1 MAENIAHGKKAA
13 CWCDGCG
20 TLLLGKS
27 CSRCGSPGR
36 IFEINSP
43 GDIRPCFGESKTMI
57 LGLFEE
63 AFGTSEPLKGKAI
76 FLNKVSGEDRT
87 DEIIAHGAVLGIAR
101 FDMRKNRM
109 MLEIRQP
116 GADFFND
123 AAKKNI
129 VVFAGMSG
137 HLKGKNIPGANL
149 TDFIGEYK
157 EGDPL
162 IVRKGL
168 KFGPGIALTDRSL
181 AHDAQKAVKIRD
193 FNPTEN
199 RPPSPDSDRSVF
211 VKANSAHMDEM
222 ESVAVREIRTA
233 LKGNRLPVTVSFSGG
248 KDSLAALALTEKALG
263 KKPIL
268 MFINTGLEFPETLEY
283 VRNFSKN
290 YDLRTADAGTA
301 FKDNVDAFGPPAK
314 DFRWCCKVCKL
325 GPITELI
332 AKDFPKGTVTAEG
345 NRSAESYSRANT
357 PLVSANPFVPGQT
370 NVNPVRNWI
379 SAEIWCYIFGRK
391 LPYNPLYDRDFER
404 IGCYMCASCLSS
416 EWRNTGRIH
425 PEMYAEW
432 EDYLHRYAKKMGL
445 PPEYVDMGFWR
456 WKAPPPKMVLLA
468 ELLGLKLK
476 PSSASGISMKVLKG
490 ASVCEA
496 GGYSAEAVV
505 TLPRNRDF
513 SYVADALRTV
523 GTVKYSPDF
532 DIAFVRSSR
541 GTAKVFG
548 GGQVSVTADTQKNA
562 EYMLEKTVKAM
573 VRSMMCTSC
582 GICAK
587 GCARRAI
594 RISGGMRVDPKK
606 CISCGACEKSCMVIH
621 YYDRL
626 VGRPET
632 KKPKMR
638 RRKA

>member
-1 MAENIAHGKKAA
+1 MAGNIAHGKKAA
-13 CWCDGCG
+13 RWCDRCG
-20 TLLLGKS
+20 TLLLGNS
-27 CSRCGSPGR
+27 CSLCGSSGR

-63 AFGTSEPLKGKAI
+63 AFGTSEPLEGKAV
-76 FLNKVSGEDRT
+76 FLNKVPGEDRT

-116 GADFFND
+116 GADFFNGC
-123 AAKKNI
+123 AKKNI
-129 VVFAGMSG
+129 VTFAGMSG
-137 HLKGKNIPGANL
+137 HLKGKNIPGSNI
-149 TDFIGEYK
+149 TEITGEYR
-157 EGDPL
+157 EGDTL
-162 IVRKGL
+162 IVRKGI
-168 KFGPGIALTDRSL
+168 KYGPGIALTDSDLAQDSL
-181 AHDAQKAVKIRD
+181 KAVKIRD
-193 FNPTEN
+193 LNPSED
-199 RPPSPDSDRSVF
+199 RPFSPDSDRSVF
-211 VKANSAHMDEM
+211 VKANSVRMDEM
-222 ESVAVREIRTA
+222 EAEAVREIRIA
-233 LKGNRLPVTVSFSGG
+233 LKGNRLPVTASFSGG
-248 KDSLAALALTEKALG
+248 KDSLVAAFLTEKALG

-268 MFINTGLEFPETLEY
+268 IFINTGLEFPETLEY
-283 VRNFSKN
+283 VGKFSES

-301 FKDNVDAFGPPAK
+301 FADNVDAFGPPAK

-325 GPITELI
+325 GPVTELI

-345 NRSAESYSRANT
+345 NRSAESYSRAGT
-357 PLVSANPFVPGQT
+357 PLMSVNPFVPGQT
-370 NVNPVRNWI
+370 NINPVRNWI
-379 SAEIWCYIFGRK
+379 AAEIWCYIFGRN

-425 PEMYAEW
+425 PEMYSRW
-432 EDYLHRYAKKMGL
+432 EEYLHEYAEKRGL

-456 WKAPPPKMVLLA
+456 WKALPPKMVLLA
-468 ELLGLKLK
+468 DLLDLNLK
-476 PSSASGISMKVLKG
+476 PSSSSGISMKVLKG

-513 SYVADALRTV
+513 SYTADALRTV

-532 DIAFVRSSR
+532 DIAFVRTPR

-548 GGQVSVTADTQKNA
+548 GGQVSVTAKTSRNA
-562 EYMLEKTVKAM
+562 EFMLEKTVKAM

-587 GCARRAI
+587 KCPRRAI
-594 RISGGMRVDPKK
+594 KISGGMRVDPKR
-606 CISCGACEKSCMVIH
+606 CTSCGACERSCMVIH

-626 VGRPET
+626 TGVQNKEKSGN
-632 KKPKMR
+632 R
-638 RRKA
+638 RRKT